1 MCKYLPLSL
10 LKEKSNGI
18 EVFDKETGT
27 YPDLEKI
34 ALEEDWAKGLCYCDM
49 EGFALTEDG
58 CLILCD
64 ECGRFAYCPPDRFT
78 IHYVFGIA

>member
-1 MCKYLPLSL
+1 M
-10 LKEKSNGI
+10 GI
-18 EVFDKETGT
+18 EVIDKETGT

-34 ALEEDWAKGLCYCDM
+34 ALTEEWAKDLCYCDM

-58 CLILCD
+58 CLILLD

-78 IHYVFGIA
+78 VHYVFGIA